1 MKNRHDN
8 PVASL
13 EYARVNKSIIYFTTR
28 ERKSPINRLSHSKI
42 LKTQQVEGLT
52 HPKKAS
58 DFLVTAHRDSTFAPP
73 ENLAYIS
80 FFAKFFVSVK
90 FLIP

>member
-1 MKNRHDN
+1 MTIQSQALSMHALTS
-8 PVASL
+8 PL
-13 EYARVNKSIIYFTTR
+13 YMYAATR